1 VVSLAGQVSL
11 AGHTPRSRQRDQQA
25 AMSWKQTGQVLY
37 RLRSRQRDQQAAIAG
52 HHWSLVVVAQKSL

>member
-1 VVSLAGQVSL
+1 
-11 AGHTPRSRQRDQQA
+11 
-25 AMSWKQTGQVLY
+25 MSWKQTGQVLY